1 MSSGEG
7 VSLPISSEQ
16 GAPTILLYATGNTPD
31 ALSLITTDEAAL
43 YGEEP
48 TQLLESAVYEYC
60 LSDVSLRLVSEADGS
75 IVRQS
80 RNPAS
85 FHCGTISPGLY
96 TGRMSLL
103 VRHADGRTRG
113 SVSFEVRSRKLG
125 YRADYRVM
133 LEEIAERSVAL
144 LFDAREPSL
153 VNLTPGLGNNLPT
166 LLQRF
171 YFLRGLLQSDK
182 FINALNHVMTNPHTT
197 WDEEPYRIHLG
208 RRVKPSSRLAHAL
221 GTPGRRLTIPATHQ
235 LYKITPSLPARVLTT
250 TQNQSV
256 DSPENRFLKYALTS
270 FAGFLRLMRSKIQ
283 ELSLS
288 DNAEATT
295 AETHGRLYAQTATL
309 EMHLERYLKAP
320 WMSEVSP
327 MSRLPLSS
335 TVLQRRS
342 GYREILQAWLSF
354 ELAAKLCWAGGED
367 VYGAGKR
374 NVAALYEYWVFF
386 RLLRYI
392 SDMFAPTSPMAH
404 SLFEETPNGLAL
416 KLKSGKHVFIDTIH
430 RAASRTLRVQF
441 SYNRQFTGAQG
452 ILDSGSWSKNMRPD
466 YTLSVWPESLS
477 SEDAERLEL
486 LVHIH
491 FDAKYR
497 VDQLEILF
505 GDDNINQLQEK
516 AEQSEGRYRR
526 GDLLRMHAY
535 RDAIRRTQGA
545 YIIFPGTRS
554 QRWEEF
560 HEILPGLG
568 AFALTP
574 GSDNHSIKLFI
585 LDVVNHLC
593 DRASRRELLS
603 YHTMMANEK
612 PAPYHVAHFI
622 PEVVTAKG
630 HRHTPPAETQVLF
643 GWVKN
648 DAHLNWVRKSGLYNF
663 RMDSRH
669 GSLRLTPEVA
679 GAQYLLLHTKSS
691 IAIPGLLALRG
702 NGPRVY
708 SSETLV
714 RNGYPFDTSG
724 KYYLVFEVEPVAE
737 YANTEWCLK
746 ELASRPQ
753 NRLSGAPY
761 TISLDEVLSV
771 ASKSATQ

>member
-1 MSSGEG
+1 MSSGDG
-7 VSLPISSEQ
+7 VSMPISSEK
-16 GAPTILLYATGNTPD
+16 GAPTILLYATGNNPD
-31 ALSLITTDEAAL
+31 ALILITDDEAAL

-48 TQLLESAVYEYC
+48 VQLLESSVYEYC

-85 FHCGTISPGLY
+85 LHCGTISPGLY
-96 TGRMSLL
+96 TGRMSLS
-103 VRHADGRTRG
+103 VRHADGRTLG
-113 SVSFEVRSRKLG
+113 SASFEVRSRKLG
-125 YRADYRVM
+125 YREDYRLM
-133 LEEIAERSVAL
+133 LEEIAEHSAAL
-144 LFDAREPSL
+144 LFDAREPTL
-153 VNLTPGLGNNLPT
+153 VNLTPGPGNNLPT

-171 YFLRGLLQSDK
+171 YFLRSLLQSER
-182 FINALNHVMTNPHTT
+182 FTNALNHVLINPHTT
-197 WDEEPYRIHLG
+197 WDEEPNKIHLG

-221 GTPGRRLTIPATHQ
+221 GTSGRRLAIPATHQ
-235 LYKITPSLPARVLTT
+235 LYRITPSLPARVLTT
-250 TQNQSV
+250 VQNQSP

-270 FAGFLRLMRSKIQ
+270 FALFLRLMRSKVQ
-283 ELSLS
+283 ELSAL
-288 DNAEATT
+288 DEEAPNDG
-295 AETHGRLYAQTATL
+295 THKRLHAQTLAL
-309 EMHLERYLKAP
+309 EMHLERYLQTP
-320 WMSEVSP
+320 WMSEVSA

-354 ELAAKLCWAGGED
+354 ELAAKLCWAGGDD

-386 RLLRYI
+386 QLVRYM
-392 SDMFAPTSPMAH
+392 SDMFAPTAPIAH
-404 SLFEETPNGLAL
+404 SLFEQTENGLAL
-416 KLKSGKHVFIDTIH
+416 KLKSGKHVFINATH
-430 RAASRTLRVQF
+430 RATSRTLRIQF
-441 SYNRQFTGAQG
+441 SYNRQFTGARG
-452 ILDSGSWSKNMRPD
+452 IHDSGSWSKSMRPD

-477 SEDAERLEL
+477 YTDAERLEL

-497 VDQLEILF
+497 VDHIESLF
-505 GDDNINQLQEK
+505 GHDDINQLREK
-516 AEQSEGRYRR
+516 AEQAEGRYQR

-545 YIIFPGTRS
+545 YIIFPGTLS
-554 QRWEEF
+554 QRWDEY

-568 AFALTP
+568 AFALKP
-574 GSDNHSIKLFI
+574 GSDNHCIKLFI
-585 LDVVNHLC
+585 SDVVNHLC

-603 YHTMMANEK
+603 YHTMMANEN
-612 PAPYHVAHFI
+612 PAPYNIAHFI
-622 PEVVTAKG
+622 PEVVTAKRI
-630 HRHTPPAETQVLF
+630 RHTPPAETHVLF

-648 DAHLNWVRKSGLYNF
+648 EAHLDWVRKSRLYNF
-663 RMDSRH
+663 RMDSRY

-691 IAIPGLLALRG
+691 IAIPGLLGLRG

-714 RNGYPFDTSG
+714 KSGYPFETSG
-724 KYYLVFEVEPVAE
+724 KHYLVFEVEPLDEFADT
-737 YANTEWCLK
+737 NWQLK
-746 ELASRPQ
+746 KLFSRAP

-761 TISLDEVLSV
+761 TISLDEVLSA
-771 ASKSATQ
+771 ASTSLTL